1 MFFIV
6 CPSAKNFYKILPF
19 EFELPYHIYAKLEK
33 FMKFTPVLL
42 ATIFLTSLPLGPVH
56 AELPL
61 LSRQAETRTVQ
72 KNGVLSSGPDI
83 VDKELLSFL
92 RSRGIT
98 DISDFAKWLSE
109 NTSYIKDP
117 VKDTWASPI
126 ETLKKQSGDCE
137 DFAFLASRVAVLLGY
152 DPHILILSNR
162 ESSHAVCVFEM
173 DGSFVVFNNNRLQK
187 TGARSLKELA
197 LALTTQTEYTIC
209 KQLPNESHPWQKKAR
224 VPPQGV
230 LIAG

>member
-1 MFFIV
+1 
-6 CPSAKNFYKILPF
+6 
-19 EFELPYHIYAKLEK
+19 
-33 FMKFTPVLL
+33 MKFTPVSL
-42 ATIFLTSLPLGPVH
+42 ATIFLMTLLLDPVH
-56 AELPL
+56 AELPP
-61 LSRQAETRTVQ
+61 LSRPAETRMVQ

-98 DISDFAKWLSE
+98 EISDFAKWLSE
-109 NTSYIKDP
+109 NTSYINDP
-117 VKDTWASPI
+117 AGDVWASPI

-152 DPHILILSNR
+152 EPHILILSNR
-162 ESSHAVCVFEM
+162 ESSHAVCAFEM
-173 DGSFVVFNNNRLQK
+173 DGSFVLFNNNRLQK

-197 LALTTQTEYTIC
+197 HALTTQTEYTIC